1 MSSEF
6 DVEPGSVRTTALKI
20 LLRLRMDDSEA
31 LSNSDSFSDS
41 VHGAV
46 LSFPVSVE
54 EIGGDVL
61 TLGVLTLGVV
71 FGVVFGVD
79 VDAIFTGGAIGP
91 SQKFPLSFVF
101 T

>member
-6 DVEPGSVRTTALKI
+6 DVGPGSVRTTALKI

-41 VHGAV
+41 VRGVV
-46 LSFPVSVE
+46 LSFPISVE
-54 EIGGDVL
+54 EIGGDV
-61 TLGVLTLGVV
+61 VTLGVV
-71 FGVVFGVD
+71 TLGVMLGVD
-79 VDAIFTGGAIGP
+79 VDAIFTGGATGP
-91 SQKFPLSFVF
+91 SQNFPLSFVF